1 MAQTAISRRPWH
13 PGSTRRPRAFPAL
26 AVAIMAAGAIA
37 LTMAGEARA
46 DAALIKAKN
55 CTACHS
61 VDKKLIGPAYKDVAN
76 KYAGDRSAVE
86 KLTKKIREGG
96 VGTWGQIPMPANP
109 QVSAEEGTRLATW
122 ILGQK

>member
-1 MAQTAISRRPWH
+1 MIVTV
-13 PGSTRRPRAFPAL
+13 
-26 AVAIMAAGAIA
+26 AVATLAMPGA
-37 LTMAGEARA
+37 ARA
-46 DAALIKAKN
+46 DAALMKAKN

-61 VDKKLIGPAYKDVAN
+61 MDKKLIGPSYKDVAT
-76 KYAGDRSAVE
+76 KYAGDRNAVE
-86 KLTKKIREGG
+86 KLAKKIREGS